1 MIRLFYL
8 TVTLQVNLNGS
19 GINYFNLVVGSVKR
33 FIDWKQMSFMSM
45 TWIGVEW
52 DFPGIRGQ
60 RIISHLGID
69 HWSLENSTESMIV
82 LENVHPTQ
90 SSRL

>member
-1 MIRLFYL
+1 
-8 TVTLQVNLNGS
+8 
-19 GINYFNLVVGSVKR
+19 
-33 FIDWKQMSFMSM
+33 MSFMSM
-45 TWIGVEW
+45 TVEW

-82 LENVHPTQ
+82 LENVHPTE
-90 SSRL
+90 SSRLWVMISLHSLSALNKIALQPKRVYKNLNPPQPSLVLHIWRTV